1 MIRVLFILIILFLV
15 FYVVLRLKKTFN
27 KSQINEAKPCRIC
40 GSYVLKNEAIVKN
53 DKTYCSIECFKKD
66 NN

>member
-40 GSYVLKNEAIVKN
+40 GSYVLKKI
-53 DKTYCSIECFKKD
+53 TTRI
-66 NN
+66 